1 MQYMVILE
9 LEEVEE
15 GFSTEYACSV
25 LNAIGALV
33 KLHPAFE
40 KLDFGL
46 PEGAKP
52 NFNVKPIT
60 LTTSTIPSI
69 PRGNQQS
76 LINNDADGPDLI
88 CTPIPVSPAVSFRTD
103 L

>member
-1 MQYMVILE
+1 MQYMVILD

-46 PEGAKP
+46 PQGAKP
-52 NFNVKPIT
+52 NFTVRPIPY
-60 LTTSTIPSI
+60 LFD
-69 PRGNQQS
+69 ND
-76 LINNDADGPDLI
+76 NNDNDDGPDLI
-88 CTPIPVSPAVSFRTD
+88 CTPIPVSKEID
-103 L
+103 QHL